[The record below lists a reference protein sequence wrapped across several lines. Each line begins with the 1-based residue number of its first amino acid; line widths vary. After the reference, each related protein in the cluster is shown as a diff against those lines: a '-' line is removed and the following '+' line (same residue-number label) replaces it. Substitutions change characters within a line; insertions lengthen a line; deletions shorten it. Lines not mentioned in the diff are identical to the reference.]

1 ADPAMLD
8 FRLQSNSPCI
18 DAGYNTASV
27 AARDADGIPRPL
39 DGDANGVAEVDLGAF
54 ERVHPLADSDS
65 DGLRDTNELAWGSS
79 PADSDTDDDG
89 MNDGEEMWAGTDALD
104 PLSLFQ
110 LTKSLPVSNGEI
122 MIRWSSTSNKQYA
135 LSRFTNLLADAL
147 ALATNIPATPPEN
160 VYTDVTAGLDAQF
173 YRVGVEP

>member
-39 DGDANGVAEVDLGAF
+39 DGDANGVAGVDLGAF
-54 ERVHPLADSDS
+54 ERVHSLADSDS
-65 DGLRDTNELAWGSS
+65 DGLWDTNELARGSN
-79 PADSDTDDDG
+79 PADPDSDDDG

-110 LTKSLPVSNGEI
+110 LTQSLPVSNGEI
-122 MIRWSSTSNKQYA
+122 MIRWSSASNKEYA
-135 LSRFTNLLADAL
+135 LSRSTNLLADSFAVV
-147 ALATNIPATPPEN
+147 TNIPATPPEN
-160 VYTDVTAGLDAQF
+160 VYTDVTAGAAVRF
-173 YRVGVEP
+173 YRVMVEP